1 MNSELFKIIS
11 AKESKEAQAN
21 KRSSTKIIKSNISKK
36 ITFEN
41 LISHLDINLKPALC
55 FNLNDLSIFNN
66 LDIGREIFIEKEDL
80 KLKIQSLGEYG
91 K

>member
-11 AKESKEAQAN
+11 ELERSERKDEKQTTKEESIN
-21 KRSSTKIIKSNISKK
+21 NTSKK

-41 LISHLDINLKPALC
+41 LISLLDINLKPALC

-66 LDIGREIFIEKEDL
+66 LEIGREIFIRKEDL
-80 KLKIQSLGEYG
+80 KLKIQSLGEYE